1 MREREFPR
9 NHKNFLRSVGRFQTA
24 NPAAMPCSARR
35 NKASILTGVS
45 DTSTGQTVTA
55 VERTAA
61 VLSAFARSDRQT
73 LGVTEIAQELGISK
87 AVVHRILNS
96 LRTAGFIDVEQTTRR
111 YLLGPTALDIGL
123 AFLRHVDVR
132 DLSRPVLRELSDRT
146 GETATLSIRSGHS
159 RIYID
164 QATPTREVKMTV
176 ALGKAFPLHAGS
188 SSKSLLAF
196 LPQHEIDEYLERAEL
211 EPLTDLTITD
221 AEELR
226 AELATIHERGFA
238 TSRGERQSGAGS
250 VAAPILDHNGY
261 PVASMSLCGPVERFQ
276 QESEQA
282 AALITEAT
290 GRLSRQIGYQP

>member
-1 MREREFPR
+1 
-9 NHKNFLRSVGRFQTA
+9 VT
-24 NPAAMPCSARR
+24 
-35 NKASILTGVS
+35 
-45 DTSTGQTVTA
+45 DTSTGQTITA

-61 VLSAFARSDRQT
+61 VLSAFARSEQQT
-73 LGVTEIAQELGISK
+73 LGVTEIAQELDISK

-96 LRTAGFIDVEQTTRR
+96 LRSAGFIDVDSTTRR

-132 DLSRPVLRELSDRT
+132 ELARPVLRELSDQT
-146 GETATLSIRSGHS
+146 EETATLSIRSGQH

-164 QATPTREVKMTV
+164 QVTPTREVKMTV

-188 SSKSLLAF
+188 SSKSLLAY
-196 LPQHEIDEYLERAEL
+196 LPQHEIDEYLERADL

-221 AEELR
+221 AADLR
-226 AELATIHERGFA
+226 AELADVRTRGFA
-238 TSRGERQSGAGS
+238 ASRGERQSGAGS

-276 QESEQA
+276 KEAEHA
-282 AALITEAT
+282 ATLVTEAT
-290 GRLSRQIGYQP
+290 MLLSRQIGYQPGSQPVGRER